1 MKTGIVFAGSGPIL
15 ILTTFKEFSDEKFR
29 QKLAQKG
36 IRKFL
41 AIEVPEDLCKR
52 KYGKQYDVI
61 INDVKQE
68 DDLRV
73 LDYNGFNVFHNF
85 PFSAWGDEYR
95 HEE

>member
-1 MKTGIVFAGSGPIL
+1 MKTGIIFTGSGPIL
-15 ILTTFKEFSDEKFR
+15 VLTTYNEFSDKKFC
-29 QKLAQKG
+29 QKMALKG
-36 IRKFL
+36 IDKFL
-41 AIEVPEDLCKR
+41 AIEVPEELCKK
-52 KYGKQYDVI
+52 KYGQQYNVI

-85 PFSAWGDEYR
+85 PFSSWGEEYR